1 MSLAK
6 HSARDL
12 AKDFGMQ
19 AKAITAILAE
29 HTKENVSPTKALS
42 DRELSII
49 FEHLTQ
55 RNQVDSI
62 ESIYADVYHEP
73 AKEAAPKAAEQAK
86 PAQKDGKGTPAASA
100 QGQVKPAPEKGQKPA
115 PAKPVGRTPEKK
127 VVDTRK
133 GGGVNLE
140 KYDQRLE
147 DLAPDKANR
156 MQTGKQKFQIGRAHV

>member
-6 HSARDL
+6 LNARDV

-29 HTKENVSPTKALS
+29 HTKETVSPTKTLT

-55 RNQVDSI
+55 HNQVESI
-62 ESIYADVYHEP
+62 ESIYADTYHEP
-73 AKEAAPKAAEQAK
+73 AKQAAPAAKAPQ
-86 PAQKDGKGTPAASA
+86 PAPAAPQKDGGKQPAPA
-100 QGQVKPAPEKGQKPA
+100 QGKGAPQKEQAKPA
-115 PAKPVGRTPEKK
+115 PAKPAGRTPEKK

-133 GGGVNLE
+133 GGGPNLE

-156 MQTGKQKFQIGRAHV
+156 MQTG

>member
-6 HSARDL
+6 LNCRDV

-19 AKAITAILAE
+19 AKAVTAILTE
-29 HTKENVSPTKALS
+29 HTKENVSPTKILT

-73 AKEAAPKAAEQAK
+73 APAK
-86 PAQKDGKGTPAASA
+86 PAAPASKGERKDARQKEGR
-100 QGQVKPAPEKGQKPA
+100 PAPQK
-115 PAKPVGRTPEKK
+115 
-127 VVDTRK
+127 
-133 GGGVNLE
+133 
-140 KYDQRLE
+140 
-147 DLAPDKANR
+147 
-156 MQTGKQKFQIGRAHV
+156 

>member
-6 HSARDL
+6 LNCRDV

-19 AKAITAILAE
+19 AKAITAILTE
-29 HTKENVSPTKALS
+29 HTKENVSPTKILT

-73 AKEAAPKAAEQAK
+73 KQEAAPA
-86 PAQKDGKGTPAASA
+86 PKGEGSS
-100 QGQVKPAPEKGQKPA
+100 
-115 PAKPVGRTPEKK
+115 
-127 VVDTRK
+127 
-133 GGGVNLE
+133 
-140 KYDQRLE
+140 
-147 DLAPDKANR
+147 R
-156 MQTGKQKFQIGRAHV
+156 MSQ

>member
-6 HSARDL
+6 LNCRDV

-19 AKAITAILAE
+19 AKAVTAILTE
-29 HTKENVSPTKALS
+29 HTKENVSPTKILT

-73 AKEAAPKAAEQAK
+73 APAK
-86 PAQKDGKGTPAASA
+86 PA
-100 QGQVKPAPEKGQKPA
+100 A
-115 PAKPVGRTPEKK
+115 PASKGE
-127 VVDTRK
+127 RK
-133 GGGVNLE
+133 DAPQKEGQARRPRQARGPHPGEEGGGHPE
-140 KYDQRLE
+140 
-147 DLAPDKANR
+147 
-156 MQTGKQKFQIGRAHV
+156 GRRTQPGEV